1 MLPGIPPASPYEQ
14 GVAHLKR
21 GEHEKAVA
29 AFTEAIRLNPKE
41 AKAYSGRA
49 LAHRS
54 LEDEAAALR
63 DEQTVR
69 ELGGVKPP
77 AGELLMLLTPDHHIH
92 QRMSNPD
99 QFVSYVKAV
108 VDATESYFRRV
119 GPPCGLLVR
128 VACAVLPHDKLLL
141 EIEVRPREQ
150 AEAVA
155 AGLRKDIEA
164 IARPKVS
171 GGPVAFASQS
181 VVQGGC
187 SEEQG
192 GFGAPFATFFKPGQQ
207 GLLDDLLLSA
217 AGEAAEPT
225 SWWGKLKR
233 FFG

>member
-1 MLPGIPPASPYEQ
+1 MRSGNPPASPYEQ

-21 GEHEKAVA
+21 GEYEIAVA

-41 AKAYSGRA
+41 VKAYSGRA

-63 DEQTVR
+63 DEHAVK
-69 ELGGVKPP
+69 ELGGVKPA
-77 AGELLMLLTPDHHIH
+77 AGEFIMLLTPDHHIN

-108 VDATESYFRRV
+108 VDAATDYFQHSP
-119 GPPCGLLVR
+119 PPCGLLVR

-141 EIEVRPREQ
+141 EIAVRPPEQ

-164 IARPKVS
+164 IRRPKVS
-171 GGPVAFASQS
+171 RGPVAFASQS

-187 SEEQG
+187 AEEHAELA
-192 GFGAPFATFFKPGQQ
+192 FPFATLFPPGQQ
-207 GLLDDLLLSA
+207 GALDDLLMIA
-217 AGEAAEPT
+217 AGEAPEPT
-225 SWWGKLKR
+225 SWWDRFKR
-233 FFG
+233 LFG